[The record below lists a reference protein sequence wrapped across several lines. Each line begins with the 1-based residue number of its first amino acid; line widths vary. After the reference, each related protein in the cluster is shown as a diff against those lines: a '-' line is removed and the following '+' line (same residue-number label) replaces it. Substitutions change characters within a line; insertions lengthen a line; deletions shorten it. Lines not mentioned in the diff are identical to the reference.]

1 MDGANEASDRYRW
14 QGRLSDADRYL
25 IGKRSP
31 LEGKVLRLPAGMQ
44 PADGFAIRLQPPFEP
59 LEKTIRRLA
68 PLIASGKK
76 VTLDLSSAGFSTAD
90 RAPDCAG
97 LLEPLASV
105 SQALAARSLSLE
117 STSIVVSS
125 DHPDTPALAARTR
138 LGEGPRRL
146 VICISDEFLRAVQF
160 DRELAT
166 NYNVA
171 GNATA
176 NRAGAPSPRKI
187 WWSWLEQIVEQT
199 GLDLFIEHSG
209 RSLPDLNA
217 QCLASVAW
225 PLLIKA
231 PDYGAQIVMELD
243 LAALNL
249 SQLWRPGCLTHDLVR
264 VVDRL
269 LETTQWP
276 SASIALHATRN
287 KHAVLWLR
295 GLLPLSRRLSRCP
308 TVAGDRLREII
319 EAFRRSLV
327 LASRRY
333 FVEKAGH
340 HHPPGWIAEIDCPD
354 LRQQVSSRLK
364 LSGARPSIS
373 MAISPWDLL
382 PDERGSGQASQTY
395 LFPLLSSADLLVWQ
409 IPERLSMR
417 KERLDCLFRMAWAAK
432 KRCNDRP
439 VENPLFAR

>member
-1 MDGANEASDRYRW
+1 MDGANEASDRDRW
-14 QGRLSDADRYL
+14 QGRLSDADVYL
-25 IGKRSP
+25 NGKRSP
-31 LEGKVLRLPAGMQ
+31 LEGRVLKIPAGMQ
-44 PADGFAIRLQPPFEP
+44 PADGFAIRLQLPFGP

-76 VTLDLSSAGFSTAD
+76 VSLDLSSASFAVAD
-90 RAPDCAG
+90 RAPSRSG
-97 LLEPLASV
+97 FLEPLASV
-105 SQALAARSLSLE
+105 SQALAARGLSLD

-160 DRELAT
+160 DRELVS

-171 GNATA
+171 GNAA
-176 NRAGAPSPRKI
+176 DNGAGASSPREI
-187 WWSWLEQIVEQT
+187 WWSWLEQIVEKA

-209 RSLPDLNA
+209 RSLPDLNT
-217 QCLASVAW
+217 QCMASVSW

-243 LAALNL
+243 LAAVSL

-276 SASIALHATRN
+276 SASIAMHAARN

-308 TVAGDRLREII
+308 AVAGDRLREII
-319 EAFRRSLV
+319 DAFRRSLM

-340 HHPPGWIAEIDCPD
+340 LKPPDWIAEIDSPD
-354 LRQQVSSRLK
+354 LRQQVSSSLK
-364 LSGARPSIS
+364 LAGARPSFS

-382 PDERGSGQASQTY
+382 PDEGNSGQASQTY

-409 IPERLSMR
+409 IPEQLSMR
-417 KERLDCLFRMAWAAK
+417 KESLDCLFRMAWAAK
-432 KRCNDRP
+432 KR
-439 VENPLFAR
+439 